1 METLHNAIAG
11 SFQPA
16 ASGQTLDNFSSV
28 TGERLAT
35 IPRSDAKDVDE
46 AVTAARAALDGAWGQ
61 STVAERADLLEAVA
75 DVIESRLE
83 ELAALESR
91 DTGKPFRLAA
101 AIDIPR
107 AVANFRFFASAVRQH
122 RDGFFEMPGA
132 LNYTLRRP
140 VGVMGLITPWN
151 LPLYLLSWKTAP
163 ALAMGNTIV
172 AKPSEMTPMTAT
184 VLAEILHEVGAPPG
198 VFNLVHGLGPE
209 VGQAIVEHPGVD
221 GISFTGGTA
230 TGAIVGATAS
240 RGFKKVSLELGG
252 KNPTV
257 VFADCTLESAID
269 GALRAAFANQ
279 GQVCLCG
286 SRILVERSIFA
297 PFVDGFVKRAA
308 AMKVGDPADPDVD
321 MGAVISLAHRDKI
334 EGYLRLAKE
343 EGGQIL
349 CGGTRP
355 DLPAPL
361 DLGAF
366 ITPAVITGL
375 TQECRTTQEEI
386 FGPVVCIYPF
396 DSEAE
401 AVSMANGVR
410 FGLSAS
416 VWTENLSRAHRVA
429 AALDVGMV
437 WINTWLMRDLR
448 TAFGGVK
455 ASGVGR
461 EGGDHSLDF
470 FSEPKNVCVA
480 VSAS

>member
-1 METLHNAIAG
+1 
-11 SFQPA
+11 
-16 ASGQTLDNFSSV
+16 
-28 TGERLAT
+28 
-35 IPRSDAKDVDE
+35 
-46 AVTAARAALDGAWGQ
+46 
-61 STVAERADLLEAVA
+61 
-75 DVIESRLE
+75 
-83 ELAALESR
+83 
-91 DTGKPFRLAA
+91 
-101 AIDIPR
+101 
-107 AVANFRFFASAVRQH
+107 
-122 RDGFFEMPGA
+122 
-132 LNYTLRRP
+132 
-140 VGVMGLITPWN
+140 
-151 LPLYLLSWKTAP
+151 
-163 ALAMGNTIV
+163 
-172 AKPSEMTPMTAT
+172 
-184 VLAEILHEVGAPPG
+184 
-198 VFNLVHGLGPE
+198 
-209 VGQAIVEHPGVD
+209 
-221 GISFTGGTA
+221 
-230 TGAIVGATAS
+230 
-240 RGFKKVSLELGG
+240 
-252 KNPTV
+252 
-257 VFADCTLESAID
+257 
-269 GALRAAFANQ
+269 
-279 GQVCLCG
+279 
-286 SRILVERSIFA
+286 
-297 PFVDGFVKRAA
+297 
-308 AMKVGDPADPDVD
+308 VD

>member
-1 METLHNAIAG
+1 
-11 SFQPA
+11 
-16 ASGQTLDNFSSV
+16 
-28 TGERLAT
+28 
-35 IPRSDAKDVDE
+35 
-46 AVTAARAALDGAWGQ
+46 
-61 STVAERADLLEAVA
+61 
-75 DVIESRLE
+75 
-83 ELAALESR
+83 
-91 DTGKPFRLAA
+91 
-101 AIDIPR
+101 
-107 AVANFRFFASAVRQH
+107 
-122 RDGFFEMPGA
+122 
-132 LNYTLRRP
+132 
-140 VGVMGLITPWN
+140 
-151 LPLYLLSWKTAP
+151 
-163 ALAMGNTIV
+163 
-172 AKPSEMTPMTAT
+172 MTAT